1 MRISIKNFLE
11 EQPFGYLSLRDRKRL
26 LTPGIVAAILI
37 QIIVS
42 AYLYIN
48 LPPPI
53 SLYALLTLLL
63 LGVIFTF
70 LFSRYLASIPIR
82 DSHITWVLI
91 VFLAT
96 TIPTVTAWLARTAS
110 LPGDVLLSLIIIIL
124 CSLLLKRKQIYLY
137 IVLNS
142 LTRLLMVVIF
152 PPPAAIQLQMPFSLP
167 LFALALYET
176 LSSLAAIIRDQ
187 IRRLEALNR
196 VAHQLSSSIQPDTVV
211 TLISNGIREALQ
223 ADTYY
228 VGFLQGDKLRME
240 LLYDDGKF
248 FEPFELSFENSLAA
262 WVVLNQ
268 KSLFLTNVPQQI
280 ESLGIKPQTIGK
292 DKMSISWMGTPLEIN
307 NQAIGL
313 VAVAAYTPNQFTHA
327 DLELLES
334 IAKQSALALQNAYH
348 YAEVKQQSQRDSLT
362 KVYNH
367 GYFLQLLEEKAEQ
380 ARNTQTPL
388 ALIMLD
394 IDLFKTYNDTYGH
407 LMGDQVLVSLARII
421 QRHIK
426 STDIIGRWGGEEF
439 AIALPNAN
447 GQQAMQVATRI
458 AEAMRKLTLTTRD
471 NQTIPAPTV
480 SQGIAIL
487 PYETEETYS
496 LIDLADQRLYVAKGR
511 GRNQIEPSARHWD
524 YLIPPEA

>member
-1 MRISIKNFLE
+1 MQISIKNFLE

-26 LTPGIVAAILI
+26 LTPGIVAAIFI

-42 AYLYIN
+42 AYLYAR
-48 LPPPI
+48 LPSQI
-53 SLYALLTLLL
+53 SPYTLFILSLLGLIFTLLL
-63 LGVIFTF
+63 G
-70 LFSRYLASIPIR
+70 RHLAFISTS
-82 DSHITWVLI
+82 DSPITWVLI

-96 TIPTVTAWLARTAS
+96 IIPSTTAWLAQIAS
-110 LPGDVLLSLIIIIL
+110 LSGDVLLSLIVIIL
-124 CSLLLKRKQIYLY
+124 CSVLLKRKQIYLY
-137 IVLNS
+137 ILLNGI
-142 LTRLLMVVIF
+142 TRLIMVILF
-152 PPPAAIQLQMPFSLP
+152 PPPATLQYQMPFSLP

-176 LSSLAAIIRDQ
+176 LSNLAAIIRDQ
-187 IRRLEALNR
+187 IRRLEVLNR

-211 TLISNGIREALQ
+211 TLIGNSIREALP

-228 VGFLQGDKLRME
+228 VGFLEGDKLRME
-240 LLYDDGKF
+240 LLYDNGKF

-280 ESLGIKPQTIGK
+280 ESLGMKPQTVGE
-292 DKMSISWMGTPLEIN
+292 DKMSVSWMGTPLEIN
-307 NQAIGL
+307 GEVRGL
-313 VAVAAYTPNQFTHA
+313 VAVATYTPNQFTHA

-367 GYFLQLLEEKAEQ
+367 GYFLQLLEEHAAQ
-380 ARNTQTPL
+380 ARATQTPL

-407 LMGDQVLVSLARII
+407 LMGDQVLISLARII

-447 GQQAMQVATRI
+447 GQQATQVAQRI
-458 AEAMRKLTLTTRD
+458 AEAMRKLTLSTRD

-496 LIDLADQRLYVAKGR
+496 LIDLADQRLYIAKGR

-524 YLIPPEA
+524 YLLPPEG

>member
-1 MRISIKNFLE
+1 MLTTLKAFLE
-11 EQPFGYLSLRDRKRL
+11 EQPFGLLTFRDRKRL
-26 LTPGIVAAILI
+26 LAPAFIGSVTLQLLI
-37 QIIVS
+37 IIT
-42 AYLYIN
+42 LKQ
-48 LPPPI
+48 PPHGGHAQI
-53 SLYALLTLLL
+53 SL
-63 LGVIFTF
+63 F
-70 LFSRYLASIPIR
+70 
-82 DSHITWVLI
+82 
-91 VFLAT
+91 
-96 TIPTVTAWLARTAS
+96 
-110 LPGDVLLSLIIIIL
+110 LLSLLGLTFSTLLAYYLATMQTGETPTMWGLVLFLAVITPIGVGWATSVPALTVDILLSLLSIIQI
-124 CSLLLKRKQIYLY
+124 SLLLRRKHIYAY
-137 IVLNS
+137 ILANVLGRFFITEW
-142 LTRLLMVVIF
+142 LAPT
-152 PPPAAIQLQMPFSLP
+152 PAAQLLNPFSMP
-167 LFALALYET
+167 LFALTLYET
-176 LSSLAAIIRDQ
+176 ISRLAAIIRAQ

-196 VAHQLSSSIQPDTVV
+196 VAHQLSSSIHTQKVI
-211 TLISNGIREALQ
+211 TLIGDGIREALQ

-228 VGFLQGDKLRME
+228 VGFVQGDKLRME
-240 LLYDDGKF
+240 LLYDEGKF
-248 FEPFELSFENSLAA
+248 FEPFEISFENSLAA
-262 WVVLNQ
+262 WVVLNK

-280 ESLGIKPQTIGK
+280 ESLGMKPQTIGE
-292 DKMSISWMGTPLEIN
+292 DKMSVSWMGTPIEVN
-307 NQAIGL
+307 GEVIGL
-313 VAVAAYTPNQFTHA
+313 VAVASYVPNQFTRA

-334 IAKQSALALQNAYH
+334 IAKQSAMALQNAYH

-367 GYFLQLLEEKAEQ
+367 GYFLHLLEEQAAQ
-380 ARNTQTPL
+380 ARTTQNPL

-407 LMGDQVLVSLARII
+407 LMGDQVLISLTRII

-426 STDIIGRWGGEEF
+426 STDLIGRWGGEEF

-447 GQQAMQVATRI
+447 GQQATQVANRI

-524 YLIPPEA
+524 YLLPPEA